1 MINTIQASITVMKK
15 TKAISLI
22 LVSAALASCQRN
34 FVPARNSNGPFID
47 SALLEEPEY
56 AEVRSSS
63 PCISC
68 CQLNAQNNQLLWN
81 YSFNPIGNLSP
92 FPVTTHYYYHWKN
105 EKSVIVRGSKAIVRS
120 GWGTSAMT
128 TSVVS

>member
-1 MINTIQASITVMKK
+1 MINTIQASIAIMKK
-15 TKAISLI
+15 TKAINLL
-22 LVSAALASCQRN
+22 LVSAALASCQRD
-34 FVPARNSNGPFID
+34 FIPVRNTNASPID
-47 SALLEEPEY
+47 SALLDEPEY
-56 AEVRSSS
+56 AEVLSSA
-63 PCISC
+63 PCKSC
-68 CQLNAQNNQLLWN
+68 CNFEPERDRLLWN
-81 YSFNPIGNLSP
+81 YSFNPVGYPTP